1 MAFVSTCA
9 ALVLALAQTT
19 FADDS
24 SNNTCQSYGVDY
36 ENGGSYFQ
44 NINLNNTFTAFQQFS
59 GCTND
64 TAHNVIVDPNGDQSE
79 CSESSMQPSNTDML
93 VTCSNWT
100 SSTLYDGD
108 WSLLIVSNNGNG
120 TPIAYQRDFSL
131 SVGQPQATVSTDG
144 PTVTNTVST
153 TVTTTSTSTSIAAY
167 TTTLVGGSSNSTS
180 SETSSSP
187 STSSSYSGSSSYD
200 SSSSYYSTDSAS
212 STYSGSSSYYSTD
225 SASSTY
231 ATSSSSYSSSTYYGS
246 DSASS
251 TYASS
256 SSYSSDSYASGSST
270 SGSSSASLGVSV
282 SIPIGGTT
290 TGSDGTATVTSF
302 SAVTSILTQSGSS
315 CTASSSA
322 PASASASP
330 TATASK
336 SWHYAPDPLAK
347 IVPSILGTE
356 LDNLVA
362 GLIGAVE
369 TVLDDLKPRATQLP
383 ASAKFRKAI
392 IEGRAIDEE
401 LKRAFVKER
410 AAFLHGADAIAKRH
424 PDSET
429 STVYTGSTT
438 YTTYST
444 TTYTETATAYATST
458 STQLNL
464 LGRDDSLATIT
475 TVIPTT
481 IISTVCPTQ

>member
-1 MAFVSTCA
+1 MALVSTCA
-9 ALVLALAQTT
+9 ALVLALARTT

-36 ENGGSYFQ
+36 QNGGSYFQ
-44 NINLNNTFTAFQQFS
+44 NVNVNNTFTATQQFS

-64 TAHNVIVDPNGDQSE
+64 TAYNVLVDPNGDQSE
-79 CSESSMQPSNTDML
+79 CTSSTMQPSDTDML

-100 SSTLYDGD
+100 SSTMYDGD
-108 WSLLIVSNNGNG
+108 WSLLIVSNNGNA
-120 TPIAYQRDFSL
+120 TPIAYQRDFSI
-131 SVGQPQATVSTDG
+131 SVGTPVATVSTDG

-153 TVTTTSTSTSIAAY
+153 TVTSTSTSTSIAAY
-167 TTTLVGGSSNSTS
+167 TTTLLDSSNSSTS
-180 SETSSSP
+180 TS
-187 STSSSYSGSSSYD
+187 SSSYSGSSTSY
-200 SSSSYYSTDSAS
+200 SSSSSYSTDSASSSYYSSSTYYSTDSAS
-212 STYSGSSSYYSTD
+212 SS
-225 SASSTY
+225 
-231 ATSSSSYSSSTYYGS
+231 
-246 DSASS
+246 
-251 TYASS
+251 YASS

-270 SGSSSASLGVSV
+270 SSALSVSV
-282 SIPIGGTT
+282 SVGGTT
-290 TGSDGTATVTSF
+290 TGSDGTATVTSVY
-302 SAVTSILTQSGSS
+302 AVTSLLTQNGTSCTGSS
-315 CTASSSA
+315 ST
-322 PASASASP
+322 PASASASV

-336 SWHYAPDPLAK
+336 SWNYAPDPLAK

-362 GLIGAVE
+362 SIIGAAE
-369 TVLDDLKPRATQLP
+369 TAVKDLKPRATQLP

-392 IEGRAIDEE
+392 IEGRAVDDE

-410 AAFLHGADAIAKRH
+410 AAFLHGKRALEKRH

-429 STVYTGSTT
+429 STVYTGYTT

-464 LGRDDSLATIT
+464 LGRDDAIATIT
-475 TVIPTT
+475 TYIA
-481 IISTVCPTQ
+481 ST

>member
-167 TTTLVGGSSNSTS
+167 TTTLLGGSSNSTS

-187 STSSSYSGSSSYD
+187 STSSYSGSSSYD

-212 STYSGSSSYYSTD
+212 STY
-225 SASSTY
+225 
-231 ATSSSSYSSSTYYGS
+231 ATSSSYYSSSTYYGS

-251 TYASS
+251 TYGSS

-270 SGSSSASLGVSV
+270 SGSSSASLGVSI
-282 SIPIGGTT
+282 SLPIGGTT

-315 CTASSSA
+315 CTGSSSA

-330 TATASK
+330 TASASK

-347 IVPSILGTE
+347 VVPSILGTE

-362 GLIGAVE
+362 SLIGAVE
-369 TVLDDLKPRATQLP
+369 TILDDLKPRATQIP

-410 AAFLHGADAIAKRH
+410 AAFLHGANALAKRH

-429 STVYTGSTT
+429 STIYTGSTT

-481 IISTVCPTQ
+481 